1 MIDAEAA
8 RLDAYL
14 RSVPDALARS
24 GSKLRRAVKDDALAS
39 VALQRLLET
48 GQVIEFKYKKQR
60 LCLHS
65 AHLPQQPARVRHSQE
80 TSLDVDHD
88 LSLQE
93 VHQAYDRVRGRQLGS
108 AVFISDL
115 ATELQIGLPK
125 LHEWIHRE
133 VIKSGH
139 GSLDDGHW
147 PTATEGQRA
156 AAIEHLGSRRL
167 LIRFSQPDR
176 AALIK
181 EYDGQVETPQ
191 NRNREQDDGADNEID
206 GEAAIKLYNEL
217 VKSPEDRLALEKELP
232 SLVAARD
239 KAVTAAKREQLQK
252 ETDQIPGHAAKVRR

>member
-1 MIDAEAA
+1 LIDAEAA

-24 GSKLRRAVKDDALAS
+24 GKKLKRAVKDNALAS

-65 AHLPQQPARVRHSQE
+65 AHLPQKSAQVRHSQE

-115 ATELQIGLPK
+115 ATELQIGFEK
-125 LHEWIHRE
+125 LNEWIRSE
-133 VIKSGH
+133 VIESGH
-139 GSLDDGHW
+139 GSLDEGHW

-167 LIRFSQPDR
+167 LIRF
-176 AALIK
+176 
-181 EYDGQVETPQ
+181 
-191 NRNREQDDGADNEID
+191 
-206 GEAAIKLYNEL
+206 
-217 VKSPEDRLALEKELP
+217 
-232 SLVAARD
+232 
-239 KAVTAAKREQLQK
+239 
-252 ETDQIPGHAAKVRR
+252 